1 MQLINTA
8 DREEMHQ
15 LLIGTKKKKK
25 VVEEEE
31 DSGGEGGR
39 ENKAHA

>member
-8 DREEMHQ
+8 DREEMHKP
-15 LLIGTKKKKK
+15 LIGTKKKKK
-25 VVEEEE
+25 KKVGEEEE
-31 DSGGEGGR
+31 DGGR